1 MRARSVVAEAG
12 ATMSSLIEPH
22 GGTLFE
28 AVVDGAEAE
37 ALREGAAALPSLVL
51 DAQELLDLELLAAGG
66 ASPLRGFMGH
76 GDYRSVLERQRLAS
90 GVLFPVP
97 LTLAVPVERLA
108 FEPGTP
114 VALRDS
120 AGVLRG
126 TLVVRESF
134 VRDVQ
139 GEARL
144 LHGTDDPAHRGV
156 GYLLARPAG
165 ALAGEVALLR
175 PRPRVVETAREV
187 RLRLAH
193 HGFRRVAA
201 GFGAGVPQGAP
212 TALGRVDVLMVESL
226 AGYVASAP
234 RFPVLLA
241 RLPPLAHRAG
251 PLGAILRALVLR
263 NFGVSHL
270 FLDASRTDLA
280 TADAL
285 VRLQRDLGLVYVRGR
300 DPAPGATPGDVREA
314 A

>member
-1 MRARSVVAEAG
+1 M
-12 ATMSSLIEPH
+12 
-22 GGTLFE
+22 
-28 AVVDGAEAE
+28 
-37 ALREGAAALPSLVL
+37 
-51 DAQELLDLELLAAGG
+51 
-66 ASPLRGFMGH
+66 
-76 GDYRSVLERQRLAS
+76 
-90 GVLFPVP
+90 
-97 LTLAVPVERLA
+97 
-108 FEPGTP
+108 
-114 VALRDS
+114 
-120 AGVLRG
+120 
-126 TLVVRESF
+126 
-134 VRDVQ
+134 
-139 GEARL
+139 
-144 LHGTDDPAHRGV
+144 
-156 GYLLARPAG
+156 
-165 ALAGEVALLR
+165 
-175 PRPRVVETAREV
+175 

-285 VRLQRDLGLVYVRGR
+285 VRLRRDLGLVYVRGR